1 MFNLTLSRL
10 GEGGAESARVGF
22 YKLISPKP
30 RSRGTG
36 GGGNGG
42 MAHETKKVF
51 LELTPS
57 CSGKKMPF
65 SQQ

>member
-30 RSRGTG
+30 VQKFRDFQSGT
-36 GGGNGG
+36 
-42 MAHETKKVF
+42 
-51 LELTPS
+51 LL
-57 CSGKKMPF
+57 
-65 SQQ
+65 